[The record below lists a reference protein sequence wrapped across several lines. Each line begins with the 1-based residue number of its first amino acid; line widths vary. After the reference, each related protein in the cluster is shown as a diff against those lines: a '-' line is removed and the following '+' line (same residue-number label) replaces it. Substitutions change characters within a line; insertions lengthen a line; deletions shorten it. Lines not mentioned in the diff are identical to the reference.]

1 MGQYLKK
8 TKILSYVTGFLDN
21 YKNPVLSKN
30 PVMKLFLF
38 FFCCPHIEKSSS
50 ELEKKQMTLDRDRE
64 ILQKREKKLLKLRT
78 ENEKVIKSQLGEL
91 AKKKSELSERRSEIE
106 FQEKQV

>member
-1 MGQYLKK
+1 
-8 TKILSYVTGFLDN
+8 
-21 YKNPVLSKN
+21 
-30 PVMKLFLF
+30 
-38 FFCCPHIEKSSS
+38 
-50 ELEKKQMTLDRDRE
+50 MTLDRDRE